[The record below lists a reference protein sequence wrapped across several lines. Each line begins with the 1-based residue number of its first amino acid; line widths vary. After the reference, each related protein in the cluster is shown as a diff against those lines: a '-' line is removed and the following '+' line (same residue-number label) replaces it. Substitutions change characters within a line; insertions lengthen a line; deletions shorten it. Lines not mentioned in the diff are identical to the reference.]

1 MQDKDK
7 LPAPLKSMDLRSG
20 FKGGI
25 REDDELEASSEINSI
40 FGGGGFAAGNQ
51 PGMDMYGH
59 SNASVSAPVPV
70 RSVLAS
76 PLYVHM
82 LRHVKVCAADVCS
95 ADVVCI
101 AGQGPPWRRAAGPMG
116 HRGQHRDLGRWAISC
131 ARAEVHAAPRH
142 TTSFARRSRIRESR
156 WN

>member
-25 REDDELEASSEINSI
+25 REDDVPSSTNMNSILEASSEISSI
-40 FGGGGFAAGNQ
+40 FGGGGFGSGFGSGDSAAGNQ

-70 RSVLAS
+70 RSVLAA
-76 PLYVHM
+76 PYV
-82 LRHVKVCAADVCS
+82 
-95 ADVVCI
+95 
-101 AGQGPPWRRAAGPMG
+101 
-116 HRGQHRDLGRWAISC
+116 SC
-131 ARAEVHAAPRH
+131 P
-142 TTSFARRSRIRESR
+142 ICCGM
-156 WN
+156 